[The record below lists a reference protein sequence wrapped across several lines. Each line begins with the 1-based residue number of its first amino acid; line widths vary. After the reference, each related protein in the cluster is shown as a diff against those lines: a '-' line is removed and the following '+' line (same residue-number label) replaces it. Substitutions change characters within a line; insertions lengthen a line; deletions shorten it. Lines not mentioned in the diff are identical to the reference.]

1 MIAESWIATA
11 LNLMSAGTQLISGV
25 SASNHSQLVSGTV
38 QGSVY
43 FGNSQSEYFWAGQW
57 SRYSRKLTGRLDPND
72 LLKTLPTAADAAFNA
87 YRRQHDPTCLTD
99 TRVDLLQEIY
109 NWADGQDKP
118 CIFWLSGLA
127 GTGKSTVAQT
137 VAAKYSE
144 KGSLWASFF
153 FSRGGGDVGHAG
165 KFVTSIAVQLAN
177 NIPALKRNVCDAIIE
192 RSDITSQSLRDQ
204 WRHLVL
210 GPLSKLDGED
220 CHVSYI
226 LVVDA
231 LDECEDENNIRI
243 ILQLLA
249 EARSLETVR
258 LRVFLTSRPEIPIR
272 HGFYQIPDAK
282 RQDFVLHNISPS
294 IVNHDIGIF
303 LRYNLK
309 FIAGERSLD
318 AGWPGE
324 HIIQRLVYN
333 ASGLFIWAATACRF
347 IREGKHFAAKRLGM
361 ILESSS
367 TSINAPEKDLNKIY
381 LTILRHSISLDYTA
395 EEAEELSCILKNLL
409 GSIVTLLFPLSTQSL
424 SKLLNISQE
433 EVDQTLDDL
442 HAILDIPKEPTR
454 PVRLH
459 HPSFR
464 DFLFN
469 RERCGDSNFWVD
481 EKLAHRSLATSCMQL
496 MSKFL
501 KQDIYG
507 VGWPGAL
514 VADIENSRVE
524 QYFPPEIQYA
534 CLYWIQHLEKGG
546 IQLCDNDEVYQFLQ
560 VHLLHWLEALGWIGK
575 TSEGIFAILSL
586 EAQIQVSILRGH
598 YYKGMLTNQ
607 YQG

>member
-1 MIAESWIATA
+1 
-11 LNLMSAGTQLISGV
+11 
-25 SASNHSQLVSGTV
+25 
-38 QGSVY
+38 
-43 FGNSQSEYFWAGQW
+43 
-57 SRYSRKLTGRLDPND
+57 
-72 LLKTLPTAADAAFNA
+72 LPTAADAAFNA
-87 YRRQHDPTCLTD
+87 YQRQHDPTCLPD

-109 NWADGQDKP
+109 NWADGPDER

-137 VAAKYSE
+137 VAAKYS
-144 KGSLWASFF
+144 KKRSLWASFF
-153 FSRGGGDVGHAG
+153 FSRGGADVGHAG

-177 NIPALKRNVCDAIIE
+177 NIPALKRNVCDAITE
-192 RSDITSQSLRDQ
+192 RGDITSQSLRDQ

-220 CHVSYI
+220 CQVSYI

-231 LDECEDENNIRI
+231 LDECEDEDNIRI

-272 HGFYQIPDAK
+272 HGFYQIPDDK
-282 RQDFVLHNISPS
+282 RHNFVLHNISPS

-324 HIIQRLVYN
+324 HIVKLLVYN

-347 IREGKHFAAKRLGM
+347 IREGKRLAAKRLDT
-361 ILESSS
+361 ILEGSS
-367 TSINAPEKDLNKIY
+367 TAINAPEKHLNEIY
-381 LTILRHSISLDYTA
+381 LAVLRHSISPNYTA
-395 EEAEELSCILKNLL
+395 EEAEEVRCILKNLL

-442 HAILDIPKEPTR
+442 HAILDIPNEPTR

-464 DFLFN
+464 DFLLD
-469 RERCGDSNFWVD
+469 RRRCRDSNFWVD
-481 EKLAHRSLATSCMQL
+481 EKLAHRSLATSCIPL
-496 MSKFL
+496 MSRFL

-507 VGWPGAL
+507 VGRPGAL
-514 VADIENSRVE
+514 VADIENSQVG
-524 QYFPPEIQYA
+524 QYLPPEIQYA

-546 IQLCDNDEVYQFLQ
+546 IQLCDNDEVHQFLQ
-560 VHLLHWLEALGWIGK
+560 VHLLHWLEVLGWIGK
-575 TSEGIFAILSL
+575 VSEGILAILSL
-586 EAQIQVSILRGH
+586 EAQIQVSLLCRV
-598 YYKGMLTNQ
+598 LLQRDVN
-607 YQG
+607 